1 MNNFVARSHQN
12 MGTVLK
18 GLSIRKVEYH
28 YIRGLLL
35 RDRVLAYCAQGSTFD
50 LCTWKIRNLLC
61 N

>member
-1 MNNFVARSHQN
+1 